1 MDVLCQVCGAKNP
14 PDREVCHRCGAKL
27 LIVSG
32 PADAETPEL
41 TEEAFFQAQEA
52 LEEHL
57 IERITALEEGF
68 RQLSAIMASTAAR
81 TGQIEHNLTVTH
93 AGVEVLGELLESRG
107 VLSRTEIVDGW
118 ERSVD
123 REMLS
128 RNLSQRF
135 RERSE
140 RILSQAEYAGQA
152 TPEFRRQLR
161 VLEMALLGRQP
172 DVAQTKLTE
181 LVRLAPANDELWSFA
196 GETAFEMGDL
206 ETARVAF
213 RRVLELRG
221 PHYETLIYLGT
232 ALSDLGELDEAERV
246 LRRALEMAP
255 GSFLP
260 QFTLGALNVVRERFS
275 TALPLLESANE
286 IEELPQVLYLIG
298 VCRLNIRQTGRAI
311 NALRRAVE
319 LAPDY
324 EEALYQLGL
333 AYLRRGWTRRA
344 MHTFQQVLDLDPQRL
359 QYQETV
365 RLLRLKRPANLPRE
379 AEKLVQ
385 EAEAALEGQRPEQAL
400 ERFEAAI
407 GLVPAELGL
416 HATAALLASSIGQA
430 RRAIRHAHVVLRRPP
445 ADSPDVAAAAV
456 ALLESLRNAGRP
468 RTARRLARTLYAAAP
483 DELTRGLAAYEL
495 ALAETGLAQ
504 DLDAARE
511 MALEALDIMPRE
523 LRHYPL
529 ALLGEIAL
537 KRGRPREAV
546 EHLEQ
551 AAQEAPLPGLLRQLA
566 IARLAAG
573 DAEGARQAMEE
584 AQHVPGSRLEE
595 ELLTHVRRLGSLL
608 AGFGGRNRPISRHT
622 THGG

>member
-14 PDREVCHRCGAKL
+14 PDREVCERCGAKL

-68 RQLSAIMASTAAR
+68 RQLSAIMAATAAR

-107 VLSRTEIVDGW
+107 VLSRTEIADGW

-128 RNLSQRF
+128 RNLSLRF
-135 RERSE
+135 RERSQ
-140 RILSQAEYAGQA
+140 RILSQAEHAGHA

-161 VLEMALLGRQP
+161 VLEIALLGRQP
-172 DVAQTKLTE
+172 DVAQTRLTE
-181 LVRLAPANDELWSFA
+181 LVRLAPGNDELWSFV
-196 GETAFEMGDL
+196 GETAFETGDL
-206 ETARVAF
+206 ETARIAF

-232 ALSDLGELDEAERV
+232 ALSDLGELDEAEEV
-246 LRRALEMAP
+246 LRRALDMAP
-255 GSFLP
+255 ESFLP
-260 QFTLGALNVVRERFS
+260 RFTLGALDVVRERFEA
-275 TALPLLESANE
+275 ALPLLESANE

-298 VCRLNIRQTGRAI
+298 ICRLNLQQTGRAI
-311 NALRRAVE
+311 AAFRRAVE

-324 EEALYQLGL
+324 EDALYQLGL
-333 AYLRRGWTRRA
+333 AYLRRGWTRQAMRA
-344 MHTFQQVLDLDPQRL
+344 FQQVLDLDPQRL
-359 QYQETV
+359 QYQETI
-365 RLLRLKRPANLPRE
+365 RLLRLQRPSNLPPE
-379 AEKLVQ
+379 AEEAAQ
-385 EAEAALEGQRPEQAL
+385 EAEVALEGQHPEKAL
-400 ERFEAAI
+400 DRFEAAI
-407 GLVPAELGL
+407 RLAPTELSL
-416 HATAALLASSIGQA
+416 HATAALLASSLGKT
-430 RRAIRHAHVVLRRPP
+430 RRAVFHAHAVLKQPP
-445 ADSPDVAAAAV
+445 ADSPDVGAAVV
-456 ALLESLRNAGRP
+456 ALLESLRNARRP
-468 RTARRLARTLYAAAP
+468 LAARRLAQRLYLGAP
-483 DELTRGLAAYEL
+483 DDLTRGLAAYEL
-495 ALAETGLAQ
+495 ALAEAGLAE
-504 DLDAARE
+504 DLEAARDMAME
-511 MALEALDIMPRE
+511 ALEIIPRE

-551 AAQEAPLPGLLRQLA
+551 AAEAAPVPGLLRQLA

-573 DAEGARQAMEE
+573 DTEGAREAMEE
-584 AQHVPGSRLEE
+584 AQNVPGSGLEE
-595 ELLTHVRRLGSLL
+595 ELLGHVRRLGSLL
-608 AGFGGRNRPISRHT
+608 AGFGRGTRSIYSRT

>member
-1 MDVLCQVCGAKNP
+1 MTVLCQVCGAKNP
-14 PDREVCHRCGAKL
+14 PDREVCQRCGAKL

-68 RQLSAIMASTAAR
+68 RQLSAIMATTAAR

-93 AGVEVLGELLESRG
+93 AGVEVLAELLESRG
-107 VLSRTEIVDGW
+107 VLSRAEISDGW

-128 RNLSQRF
+128 QALSLRF
-135 RERSE
+135 QERAE
-140 RILSQAEYAGQA
+140 RILSLAKHAGHA

-172 DVAQTKLTE
+172 DVVQSQLTE
-181 LVRLAPANDELWSFA
+181 LVRLAPVNDELWSFV
-196 GETAFEMGDL
+196 GETAFELGDL
-206 ETARVAF
+206 ETAKVAF

-221 PHYETLIYLGT
+221 LHYETLIYLGT
-232 ALSDLGELDEAERV
+232 TLSDLGELDEAELV
-246 LRRALEMAP
+246 LRRALDMAP
-255 GSFLP
+255 ESFLP
-260 QFTLGALNVVRERFS
+260 RFTLGALDVVRERF
-275 TALPLLESANE
+275 TQALPLLEAASK

-311 NALRRAVE
+311 SALRRAVE

-324 EEALYQLGL
+324 EDALYQLGL
-333 AYLRRGWTRRA
+333 AYLRRGWTRQA
-344 MHTFQQVLDLDPQRL
+344 MRTFQQVLDLDPQRL

-365 RLLRLKRPANLPRE
+365 RLLKLQRPANLPRQ
-379 AEKLVQ
+379 AEDLMQ
-385 EAEAALEGQRPEQAL
+385 EAEAALEGQRPEKAL
-400 ERFEAAI
+400 EFFEAAVT
-407 GLVPAELGL
+407 LAPSESAL
-416 HATAALLASSIGQA
+416 HAAAALLASSLGET
-430 RRAIRHAHVVLRRPP
+430 RRAVTHAHAVLKQPP

-468 RTARRLARTLYAAAP
+468 RAASRLARHLYQEAP
-483 DELTRGLAAYEL
+483 DDLTRGLAAYEL
-495 ALAETGLAQ
+495 ALAQTDLTADPET
-504 DLDAARE
+504 ARD
-511 MALEALDIMPRE
+511 MALEALEIIPRE

-537 KRGRPREAV
+537 KRGHPREAV

-551 AAQEAPLPGLLRQLA
+551 ATEAAPVPGLLRQLA

-573 DAEGARQAMEE
+573 DTEGAREAMEA
-584 AQHVPGSRLEE
+584 AQNLPGGGLEQ
-595 ELLTHVRRLGSLL
+595 ELLSHVRHLSSLL
-608 AGFGGRNRPISRHT
+608 GGFGGRVGSPHRHT